1 MDRRTF
7 NKMLALGGMQV
18 ASGSKVSAVAASP
31 ATSAIEMPK
40 WPSQTYRRFSVDT
53 HVPDW
58 DPQLLGHFDPSA
70 FIGNIARAGFQSMVQ
85 YANSHVGLC
94 LWNTNVG
101 QRHANMHGRDFFG
114 EVVAE
119 CRRRNIHPLAYF
131 SVIFDNWNYEHHPDW
146 RILSAEGN
154 NARVDSRYGVVC
166 PNSPYRDYVVACTKE
181 IVSNYDIDGMFFD
194 MTFWPEVCY
203 CHYCTERFRRE

>member
-7 NKMLALGGMQV
+7 NKLVALGGVQSVAVSKASPGV
-18 ASGSKVSAVAASP
+18 ASAATP
-31 ATSAIEMPK
+31 AGLPL

-58 DPQLLGHFDPSA
+58 DPQLLGRFDPAA

-94 LWNTNVG
+94 LWRTSVG
-101 QRHANMHGRDFFG
+101 QQHANMHGRDFFG

-119 CRRRNIHPLAYF
+119 CRR
-131 SVIFDNWNYEHHPDW
+131 
-146 RILSAEGN
+146 N
-154 NARVDSRYGVVC
+154 N
-166 PNSPYRDYVVACTKE
+166 
-181 IVSNYDIDGMFFD
+181 
-194 MTFWPEVCY
+194 
-203 CHYCTERFRRE
+203 